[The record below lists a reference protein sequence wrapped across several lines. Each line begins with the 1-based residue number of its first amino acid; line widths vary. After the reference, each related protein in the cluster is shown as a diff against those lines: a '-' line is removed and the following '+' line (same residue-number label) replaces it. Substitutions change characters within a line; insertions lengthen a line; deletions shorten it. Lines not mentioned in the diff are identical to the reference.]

1 MSNEKSGEI
10 KIFSLQENLKQGLLL
25 VGHVAGKN
33 INLPI
38 LNNILI
44 KAGAG
49 NIRLVATNLEVGI
62 ISAVRG
68 KIETEGSFT
77 VNAKIISDCI
87 GLLPNKKIGLE
98 QKGDDLLVDCENY
111 QSKIRGQSAEE
122 FPLIPGVD
130 KKNYF
135 SAQAEEVGR
144 AISQVIFATPLSE
157 TRLELSGVLFVFSG
171 DCLTL
176 AATDSYR
183 LAEKKIKTKY
193 SASHGATPNKSSTVH
208 ETALDKPNGQ
218 EEKKIIV
225 PAKTLQE
232 LLRVLSVN
240 PDGEAEATS
249 QKIRFYISDNQILFT
264 YGSTELVSRLIEG
277 QYPDYQQIIPTS
289 SKTKVIINR
298 QELIRAVKMASL
310 FSKTGINDVNL
321 DFPLGKNLVVI
332 SSVSSQTGENIT
344 NLEAVVAGD
353 ENSIVVNYR
362 YLLEGL
368 GNIETEMVKIEVIDG
383 NTPCLIRPEQDES
396 YLYIIMP
403 IKQ

>member
-1 MSNEKSGEI
+1 M
-10 KIFSLQENLKQGLLL
+10 
-25 VGHVAGKN
+25 
-33 INLPI
+33 
-38 LNNILI
+38 
-44 KAGAG
+44 
-49 NIRLVATNLEVGI
+49 
-62 ISAVRG
+62 
-68 KIETEGSFT
+68 
-77 VNAKIISDCI
+77 
-87 GLLPNKKIGLE
+87 
-98 QKGDDLLVDCENY
+98 
-111 QSKIRGQSAEE
+111 
-122 FPLIPGVD
+122 
-130 KKNYF
+130 
-135 SAQAEEVGR
+135 
-144 AISQVIFATPLSE
+144 
-157 TRLELSGVLFVFSG
+157 
-171 DCLTL
+171 
-176 AATDSYR
+176 
-183 LAEKKIKTKY
+183 
-193 SASHGATPNKSSTVH
+193 
-208 ETALDKPNGQ
+208 
-218 EEKKIIV
+218 
-225 PAKTLQE
+225 
-232 LLRVLSVN
+232 
-240 PDGEAEATS
+240 
-249 QKIRFYISDNQILFT
+249 FT

-289 SKTKVIINR
+289 SKTKIVINR

>member
-1 MSNEKSGEI
+1 M
-10 KIFSLQENLKQGLLL
+10 KIFSLQENLKQGLAL
-25 VGHVAGKN
+25 VGHIAGKN
-33 INLPI
+33 VNLPI

-44 KAGAG
+44 KAEAG
-49 NIRLVATNLEVGI
+49 KIRLIATNLEIGI

-68 KIETEGSFT
+68 KIEAEGSFT
-77 VNAKIISDCI
+77 VNAKIISDCV

-98 QKGDDLLVDCENY
+98 RKEGDLLVDCENY
-111 QSKIRGQSAEE
+111 QAKVKGQSAEE
-122 FPLIPGVD
+122 FPLIPEVD

-135 SAQAEEVGR
+135 SAQAEAVKN
-144 AISQVIFATPLSE
+144 AISQVIFATPSSDA
-157 TRLELSGVLFVFSG
+157 RLELSGVLFVFSG
-171 DCLTL
+171 DSLTL

-183 LAEKKIKTKY
+183 LAEKKIQI
-193 SASHGATPNKSSTVH
+193 KSSAIQ
-208 ETALDKPNGQ
+208 EKALGKPANA

-240 PDGEAEATS
+240 IDDEVEENN
-249 QKIRFYISDNQILFT
+249 QEIKFYISDNQILFT
-264 YGSTELVSRLIEG
+264 LGSTELVSRLIEG
-277 QYPDYQQIIPTS
+277 QYPDYQQIIPTAG
-289 SKTKVIINR
+289 KTKIIIDR

-310 FSKTGINDVNL
+310 FSKTGVNDVNL
-321 DFPLGKNLVVI
+321 DFPLGKNQAVI

-344 NLEAVVAGD
+344 NLEAKVAGH

-368 GNIETEMVKIEVIDG
+368 SNIEKETVKIEVIDG
-383 NTPCLIRPEQDES
+383 NTPCLLRPEQDES

>member
-1 MSNEKSGEI
+1 M
-10 KIFSLQENLKQGLLL
+10 KIFSLQENLKQGLAL
-25 VGHVAGKN
+25 VSHVAGKN

-38 LNNILI
+38 LNNVLI
-44 KAGAG
+44 KAETGE
-49 NIRLVATNLEVGI
+49 IRLAATNLEIGI

-68 KIETEGSFT
+68 KIEAEGSFT

-87 GLLPNKKIGLE
+87 GLLPNKKIGLK
-98 QKGDDLLVDCENY
+98 QKENDLLVDCENY
-111 QSKIRGQSAEE
+111 QAKIRGQSAEE
-122 FPLIPGVD
+122 FPLIPEVG

-135 SAQAEEVGR
+135 SAQASAVKN
-144 AISQVIFATPLSE
+144 AISQVIFATPASE
-157 TRLELSGVLFVFSG
+157 TRLELSGVLFVFAG
-171 DCLTL
+171 GLLTI

-183 LAEKKIKTKY
+183 LAEKRIQIK
-193 SASHGATPNKSSTVH
+193 SNN
-208 ETALDKPNGQ
+208 E

-240 PDGEAEATS
+240 LDDEVAENS
-249 QKIRFYISDNQILFT
+249 REIKFYISDNQILFT
-264 YGSTELVSRLIEG
+264 YGATELVSRLIEG

-289 SKTKVIINR
+289 SKTKIVIDR

-310 FSKTGINDVNL
+310 FSKAGINDVNL
-321 DFPLGKNLVVI
+321 DFPLDKNQAVI
-332 SSVSSQTGENIT
+332 SSVSGQTGENIT
-344 NLEAVVAGD
+344 NLEAKVTGQ

-368 GNIETEMVKIEVIDG
+368 SNIEKEMVKIEIIDG

>member
-1 MSNEKSGEI
+1 M
-10 KIFSLQENLKQGLLL
+10 KIFSLQENLKQGLAL

-38 LNNILI
+38 LNNVLI
-44 KAGAG
+44 KAEAG
-49 NIRLVATNLEVGI
+49 KIRLVATNLEIGI
-62 ISAVRG
+62 VSAVRG
-68 KIETEGSFT
+68 KIELEGSFT
-77 VNAKIISDCI
+77 ANAKIISDCV
-87 GLLPNKKIGLE
+87 GLLPNKKIGLK
-98 QKGDDLLVDCENY
+98 QKENDLLVDCENY
-111 QSKIRGQSAEE
+111 QVKIRGQSAEE
-122 FPLIPGVD
+122 FPLIPEVD

-135 SAQAEEVGR
+135 SARAEAVKN
-144 AISQVIFATPLSE
+144 AISQVIFATPASE
-157 TRLELSGVLFVFSG
+157 SRLELSGVLFVFSG
-171 DCLTL
+171 GFLTV

-183 LAEKKIKTKY
+183 LAEKKIQIK
-193 SASHGATPNKSSTVH
+193 ATN
-208 ETALDKPNGQ
+208 D
-218 EEKKIIV
+218 EEKRVIV

-240 PDGEAEATS
+240 LDDEVEENN
-249 QKIRFYISDNQILFT
+249 QEIKFYISDNQILFT

-277 QYPDYQQIIPTS
+277 QYPDYQQIIPTAS
-289 SKTKVIINR
+289 RTKIIIDR

-321 DFPLGKNLVVI
+321 DFPLGKNRAVI
-332 SSVSSQTGENIT
+332 SSVSGQTGENIT
-344 NLEAVVAGD
+344 NLEAKVAGE

-368 GNIETEMVKIEVIDG
+368 SNIEKETVKIEVIDG